1 MKRAWWFKEYLM
13 KITIK
18 VIDIQNNKTYVNCG
32 TEMGQNTKRQAEIKQ
47 IGESHRIKEIRKY

>member
-18 VIDIQNNKTYVNCG
+18 VIDIQNNKTNVNCG

-47 IGESHRIKEIRKY
+47 IGESHRIKENT